1 MNNQLEIISD
11 KKNRFIVLRKRL
23 AHINWLF
30 VLTVILPTT
39 IAIIYY
45 GIFAADVFISES
57 RFVLRSPQK
66 SSQAG
71 LVGALLQGTGFTHSQ
86 DDAYSVHD
94 YIKSRDALSELDLNL
109 KLKEAFSSKQIDL
122 ISRFAGIDGDN
133 SFEEFHKF
141 YQKHVVTEYDT
152 SSSITVLKTSAFTA
166 KDAYLMNVEL
176 LDMSEKLVNQ
186 LNNRGRRDLVSY
198 AEKEVEEAERKAKE
212 ATLSVSRFRSN
223 NAVVDPE
230 KQSAQQLIAVG
241 KLQEELIAASNQLS
255 QLKSLAPENPQI
267 PVLKIRIEYLQKAI
281 DAETA
286 KVAGAGKS
294 SLTNKAAN
302 YERLNLEREFA
313 DKNLAYAL
321 TSLTSAKNEAQRQQ
335 LYLERLVQAS
345 LPDKAN
351 EPKRLRSIVAA
362 FILSLIAFGILSLFE
377 SAAREH
383 KD

>member
-11 KKNRFIVLRKRL
+11 KKTRFIDLRKRL

-109 KLKEAFSSKQIDL
+109 KLKEAFSSKKIDL
-122 ISRFAGIDGDN
+122 ISRFSGLDGDN

-241 KLQEELIAASNQLS
+241 KLQEELIAASNQFS

-281 DAETA
+281 EAETA
-286 KVAGAGKS
+286 KVAGTGKS

-351 EPKRLRSIVAA
+351 EPKRLRSILAT
-362 FILSLIAFGILSLFE
+362 FILGLIAFGILSLLV
-377 SAAREH
+377 SAVREH